1 MFNEEETREI
11 LTENDFP
18 QFELSYETISHNKVL
33 DANIIAAIPEGSK
46 YYAWFTTYKAEN
58 VCFLLEISEK
68 NRQIISSKI
77 VVTSFNDCLSYND
90 GTILSG
96 TLFLYNKLD
105 IKNKKQDIKN
115 KNQDIK
121 NKNNENTC
129 FCIEDI
135 YFYKGN
141 RCENQTFVNKLKL
154 LKEMLS
160 LEISQTALTSNYVIF
175 GLPLMNTNFTNLIR
189 DIEYLPYKVDRIVF
203 RYFNA
208 KKILYV
214 KYYKPNTTTVR
225 DQVNKGARLT
235 TAVFLVKPD
244 VQPDI
249 YHLYYYK
256 NGNETKG
263 KETKG
268 KETKGNEIKGKEEYY
283 DIACIQEYT
292 VSVMMNRLF
301 RKIKENQNLDALEE
315 SDDEEEFQS
324 EKEDKFVFLDKA
336 VKMTC
341 VYNAKFKKWS
351 PVSVAKKT
359 DYIVSDK
366 ILF

>member
-1 MFNEEETREI
+1 MFNEEETRQF
-11 LTENDFP
+11 LSENDFP

-33 DANIIAAIPEGSK
+33 DANIIAAIPDGAR

-58 VCFLLEISEK
+58 VCFLLEISTT

-77 VVTSFNDCLSYND
+77 VITSFNDCLSYNG
-90 GTILSG
+90 GTIVSG
-96 TLFLYNKLD
+96 TLFMYNKLD
-105 IKNKKQDIKN
+105 IKNIKQ
-115 KNQDIK
+115 
-121 NKNNENTC
+121 KNNNNNNKNTC

-141 RCENQTFVNKLKL
+141 RCDTQSFSNKLRL
-154 LKEMLS
+154 LNEMIS
-160 LEISQTALTSNYVIF
+160 LEISQIALTSNYVIF
-175 GLPLMNTNFTNLIR
+175 GLPLMHTNFTNLIR
-189 DIEYLPYKVDRIVF
+189 EIEYLPYNVDRITF

-214 KYYKPNTTTVR
+214 KYYKPNTIINSGN
-225 DQVNKGARLT
+225 QLKKGVRLT
-235 TAVFLVKPD
+235 NAIFLVKPD
-244 VQPDI
+244 IQPDI

-256 NGNETKG
+256 N
-263 KETKG
+263 
-268 KETKGNEIKGKEEYY
+268 GKEEYY

-324 EKEDKFVFLDKA
+324 EKEDKFVFLDKSF
-336 VKMTC
+336 KMNC

-366 ILF
+366 ILL

>member
-1 MFNEEETREI
+1 MFNEEETRKI

-33 DANIIAAIPEGSK
+33 DANIISAIPEGLK

-58 VCFLLEISEK
+58 VCLLLEISET

-77 VVTSFNDCLSYND
+77 VLTGFNDCLSYND
-90 GTILSG
+90 GTIVSG
-96 TLFLYNKLD
+96 TLFLYNKQE
-105 IKNKKQDIKN
+105 IKNIKQQNN
-115 KNQDIK
+115 KGK
-121 NKNNENTC
+121 ENTC

-141 RCENQTFVNKLKL
+141 RCESQTFVNKLKL
-154 LKEMLS
+154 LKEMMN

-189 DIEYLPYKVDRIVF
+189 EIEYLPYKVDRIVF

-214 KYYKPNTTTVR
+214 KYYKPNTVSNFGN
-225 DQVNKGARLT
+225 QLKKGIT
-235 TAVFLVKPD
+235 NAVFLVKPD
-244 VQPDI
+244 IQPDI

-256 NGNETKG
+256 NG
-263 KETKG
+263 
-268 KETKGNEIKGKEEYY
+268 IEEYY

-324 EKEDKFVFLDKA
+324 EKEDKFVFLDKSI
-336 VKMTC
+336 KMNC

-366 ILF
+366 ILL

>member
-1 MFNEEETREI
+1 MFNEEETRQI
-11 LTENDFP
+11 LSENDFP

-33 DANIIAAIPEGSK
+33 DANMIAAIPEGSK

-58 VCFLLEISEK
+58 VCFLLEISAT
-68 NRQIISSKI
+68 NRQIITSKI
-77 VVTSFNDCLSYND
+77 VVTGFNDCLSYNG
-90 GTILSG
+90 GTIVSG
-96 TLFLYNKLD
+96 TLFLYNNGLNQNKGRVQTQD
-105 IKNKKQDIKN
+105 KNI
-115 KNQDIK
+115 
-121 NKNNENTC
+121 NTC

-141 RCENQTFVNKLKL
+141 RCENQTFSNKLKL

-160 LEISQTALTSNYVIF
+160 LEISQTALTPNYVIF
-175 GLPLMNTNFTNLIR
+175 GLPLMNTHFTNLIR
-189 DIEYLPYKVDRIVF
+189 EIEYLPYKVDRIVF

-214 KYYKPNTTTVR
+214 KYYKPNTLLNSR
-225 DQVNKGARLT
+225 DNVNKGIK

-244 VQPDI
+244 IQADI

-256 NGNETKG
+256 NGNEK
-263 KETKG
+263 
-268 KETKGNEIKGKEEYY
+268 KGKEEYY

-301 RKIKENQNLDALEE
+301 RNIKENQNLDALEE

-324 EKEDKFVFLDKA
+324 EKEDKFVFLDKSF
-336 VKMTC
+336 KMNC
-341 VYNAKFKKWS
+341 VYNPKFKKWS

-366 ILF
+366 LLL

>member
-33 DANIIAAIPEGSK
+33 DANIISAIPEGSK

-58 VCFLLEISEK
+58 VCFLLEISAT
-68 NRQIISSKI
+68 NRQITSSKI
-77 VVTSFNDCLSYND
+77 VLTGFNDCLSYNG
-90 GTILSG
+90 GTIVSG
-96 TLFLYNKLD
+96 TLFLYNKQE
-105 IKNKKQDIKN
+105 IKNIKN
-115 KNQDIK
+115 I
-121 NKNNENTC
+121 NKNHENTC

-160 LEISQTALTSNYVIF
+160 LEISQTALTPDYVIF
-175 GLPLMNTNFTNLIR
+175 GLPLMNTHFTNLIR
-189 DIEYLPYKVDRIVF
+189 EIEYLPYKVDRIVF

-208 KKILYV
+208 KKIIYV
-214 KYYKPNTTTVR
+214 KYYKPSMTTVR
-225 DQVNKGARLT
+225 DHTKNGANRLSN
-235 TAVFLVKPD
+235 AIFLVKPD
-244 VQPDI
+244 IQPDI

-256 NGNETKG
+256 NGN
-263 KETKG
+263 
-268 KETKGNEIKGKEEYY
+268 EEYY

-315 SDDEEEFQS
+315 SDDEAEFQS

-336 VKMTC
+336 VKMNC

-366 ILF
+366 ILL

>member
-1 MFNEEETREI
+1 MFNEEETRQI
-11 LTENDFP
+11 LSENDFP

-33 DANIIAAIPEGSK
+33 DANIIAAIPEGAK
-46 YYAWFTTYKAEN
+46 YYAWFTTYKTEN
-58 VCFLLEISEK
+58 VCFLLEISET

-77 VVTSFNDCLSYND
+77 VLTSFNDCLSYNE
-90 GTILSG
+90 GTIVSG
-96 TLFLYNKLD
+96 TLFLYNK
-105 IKNKKQDIKN
+105 QDIKN
-115 KNQDIK
+115 IKQKN
-121 NKNNENTC
+121 NNNNNENTC

-175 GLPLMNTNFTNLIR
+175 GLPLMNTHFTNLVR
-189 DIEYLPYKVDRIVF
+189 EIEYLPYKIDRIVF

-208 KKILYV
+208 KKILYI
-214 KYYKPNTTTVR
+214 KYFKPNTSTVR
-225 DQVNKGARLT
+225 EQASKGTNRITNAI
-235 TAVFLVKPD
+235 FLVKPD
-244 VQPDI
+244 IQTDI

-256 NGNETKG
+256 N
-263 KETKG
+263 
-268 KETKGNEIKGKEEYY
+268 GKEEYY

-315 SDDEEEFQS
+315 SDDEDEFQS
-324 EKEDKFVFLDKA
+324 EKEDKFVFLDKSF
-336 VKMTC
+336 KMNC

>member
-1 MFNEEETREI
+1 MFNEEETRQI
-11 LTENDFP
+11 LSENDFP

-33 DANIIAAIPEGSK
+33 DANIIAAVPEGAK

-58 VCFLLEISEK
+58 VCLLLEISAT

-77 VVTSFNDCLSYND
+77 VLTSFNDCLSYNG
-90 GTILSG
+90 GTIVSG
-96 TLFLYNKLD
+96 TIFLYNKSL
-105 IKNKKQDIKN
+105 KQN
-115 KNQDIK
+115 PSQN
-121 NKNNENTC
+121 NTC

-154 LKEMLS
+154 LKEMIS
-160 LEISQTALTSNYVIF
+160 LEISQTALTPNYVIF
-175 GLPLMNTNFTNLIR
+175 GLPLMNTHFTNLVR
-189 DIEYLPYKVDRIVF
+189 EIEYLPYKVDRIVF

-208 KKILYV
+208 KKIYYV
-214 KYYKPNTTTVR
+214 KYYKPNTTIVR
-225 DQVNKGARLT
+225 DQANKGARLIN
-235 TAVFLVKPD
+235 AVFLVKPD
-244 VQPDI
+244 IQTDI

-256 NGNETKG
+256 NGN
-263 KETKG
+263 
-268 KETKGNEIKGKEEYY
+268 EEYY

-324 EKEDKFVFLDKA
+324 EKEDKFVFLDKSF
-336 VKMTC
+336 KMNC
-341 VYNAKFKKWS
+341 VYNSKFKKWS

>member
-1 MFNEEETREI
+1 MFNEEETRQI
-11 LTENDFP
+11 LSENDFP

-33 DANIIAAIPEGSK
+33 DANMIAAIPEGSK

-58 VCFLLEISEK
+58 VCFLLEISAT

-77 VVTSFNDCLSYND
+77 VVTSFNDCLSYNG
-90 GTILSG
+90 GTIVSG
-96 TLFLYNKLD
+96 TLFLYNNSQKQ
-105 IKNKKQDIKN
+105 KNI
-115 KNQDIK
+115 
-121 NKNNENTC
+121 NTC
-129 FCIEDI
+129 FCIDDI

-141 RCENQTFVNKLKL
+141 RCESQTFVNKLKL

-175 GLPLMNTNFTNLIR
+175 GLPLMNTHFTNLIR
-189 DIEYLPYKVDRIVF
+189 EIEYLPYKVDRIVF

-214 KYYKPNTTTVR
+214 KYYKPTTTIVR
-225 DQVNKGARLT
+225 DHANKSARLT
-235 TAVFLVKPD
+235 NAVFLVKPD
-244 VQPDI
+244 IQPDI

-256 NGNETKG
+256 NG
-263 KETKG
+263 
-268 KETKGNEIKGKEEYY
+268 KEEYY
-283 DIACIQEYT
+283 EIACIQEYT
-292 VSVMMNRLF
+292 ISVMMNRLF

-324 EKEDKFVFLDKA
+324 EKEDKFVFLDKSL
-336 VKMTC
+336 KMNC
-341 VYNAKFKKWS
+341 VYNPKFKKWS
-351 PVSVAKKT
+351 PVSLAKKT

-366 ILF
+366 ILL